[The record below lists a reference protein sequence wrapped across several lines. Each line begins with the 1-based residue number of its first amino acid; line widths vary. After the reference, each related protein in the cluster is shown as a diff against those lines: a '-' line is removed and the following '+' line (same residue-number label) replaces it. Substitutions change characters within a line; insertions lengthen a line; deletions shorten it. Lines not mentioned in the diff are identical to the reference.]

1 MNSLIDVVDRE
12 RRRAALTTMMMMVEC
27 EMLHLC
33 VDFVVMVDEKRE
45 ESLATKSS
53 FETDEDER

>member
-12 RRRAALTTMMMMVEC
+12 RRRAALTTMMMKVEC

-33 VDFVVMVDEKRE
+33 VDFVVMVDEKRG
-45 ESLATKSS
+45 ESLATMLS
-53 FETDEDER
+53 FETCVDER